1 MYYKVDDK
9 ELEKLK
15 EVSNI
20 TSTDY
25 DLLGNFVPVESMFNM
40 IEDLLCELHRNDE
53 KIKDMEQDIENNYEV
68 KNINPYEEYGISEKD
83 FI

>member
-9 ELEKLK
+9 ELERLK

-25 DLLGNFVPVESMFNM
+25 ELLGNFVPVESMFNM
-40 IEDLLCELHRNDE
+40 IEDLLCEIHRTDE
-53 KIKDMEQDIENNYEV
+53 KIKDMEQDIENNFEP
-68 KNINPYEEYGISEKD
+68 KNINPYEELGISERD
-83 FI
+83 FY